1 MGVLMPKDT
10 ASLDPADLARLHAG
24 DHDEPHRVLGA
35 HAARRAGVDGS
46 VVRTF
51 HPDAVGCDL
60 ILDVRPRA
68 MEPTGF
74 GVFETFVLGL
84 EPGSAYRVC
93 FRFESGASWERDDP
107 YRFLPTLGNVDVHL
121 FHEGT
126 HRHLWE
132 VLGARVLN
140 VGGVPGVSFAVWAP
154 NARRVSVVGDFARW
168 DGRLFPMRR
177 LAGSGVFELF
187 VPGLEAGAV
196 YKFEIKTQEGMLRLK
211 TDPMARAMEIPPK
224 SASRVDVTSYVWE
237 DDAWMK
243 ARRTTDP
250 TRGPLAAYEVH
261 LGSFA
266 KAMEYDARTPNY
278 RELAP
283 RLVQH
288 VKALG
293 FTHIEL
299 MPVAE
304 HPFSGSWGYQVS
316 GYFAPTARFGTPDD
330 FRFFVDHCHVN
341 GIGVLVDWVPAH
353 FPKDDFAL
361 RRFDGTALYEH
372 DDPRQGEHPD
382 WGTLIFNLG
391 RPEVSGFLIANA
403 LYWLRE
409 LHIDGLR
416 VDAVA
421 SMLYLDY
428 SRKEGEWVPNRYGG
442 RENLDAIDFFR
453 TLHAVLREEAPGA
466 FTIAEESTSWPLV
479 TADAKDGGLGFLFKW
494 NMGWMHDSLKYFA
507 VDPIGRTWNHD
518 KLTFAMIY
526 EYSERFFNPLSHDEV
541 VHGKKSLVAK
551 MPGTVEQQFAN
562 LKLLYAYMWTRPG
575 KKLLF
580 MGSELAPWWEWNE
593 DRGPEWNL
601 ADQPLHRGVLGVV
614 AALGALYREKPCL
627 WRRDHE
633 AEGFQWIDCL
643 DRENSVLAY
652 TRRDGDDHLVV
663 VLNLTPVS
671 HATYRIGA
679 PQAGRYRLVL
689 NTDDPQFDGTG
700 FEVATELATEDG
712 PQHGFPQSLTLRL
725 PPLSALVFEPLSVKK
740 TAKKK
745 AAKNPVTKKTAA
757 KKAVAKTAPKR
768 KAASKKP

>member
-1 MGVLMPKDT
+1 MPKD
-10 ASLDPADLARLHAG
+10 APSLDPADLARLSAG

-35 HAARRAGVDGS
+35 HAARHAGVEGS
-46 VVRTF
+46 VVRAF

-60 ILDVRPRA
+60 ILDVRARS
-68 MEPTGF
+68 MEPIG
-74 GVFETFVLGL
+74 GGLFETFVPRL
-84 EPGSAYRVC
+84 EPGSSYRV
-93 FRFESGASWERDDP
+93 RFGFENGASWERDDP

-126 HRHLWE
+126 HRRLWE
-132 VLGARVLN
+132 VLGAHVRKVS
-140 VGGVPGVSFAVWAP
+140 GVSGVSFSVWAP

-196 YKFEIKTQEGMLRLK
+196 YKFELKTQEGMLRLK
-211 TDPMARAMEIPPK
+211 TDPMARAMEVPPG
-224 SASRVDVTSYVWE
+224 SASRVEASSYAWG
-237 DDAWMK
+237 DTAWMK
-243 ARRTTDP
+243 ARRTADP

-266 KAMEYDARTPNY
+266 KGMAEGGRTPNY
-278 RELAP
+278 REIAP
-283 RLVQH
+283 RLVAH

-299 MPVAE
+299 MPLAE
-304 HPFSGSWGYQVS
+304 HPFAGSWGYQVS
-316 GYFAPTARFGTPDD
+316 GYYAPTSRFGTPED

-409 LHIDGLR
+409 LHVDGLR

-442 RENLDAIDFFR
+442 RESLEAIDFFR
-453 TLHAVLREEAPGA
+453 TLHAVLREEARGG

-507 VDPIGRTWNHD
+507 VDPIGRTWHHD
-518 KLTFAMIY
+518 QITFAMVY
-526 EYSERFFNPLSHDEV
+526 EYSERFINPLSHDEV
-541 VHGKKSLVAK
+541 VHGKKSLLAK
-551 MPGTVEQQFAN
+551 MPGSSEQQFAN
-562 LKLLYAYMWTRPG
+562 LRLLYAYMWTRPG
-575 KKLLF
+575 KKILF

-593 DRGPEWNL
+593 ERGPEWHL
-601 ADQPLHRGVLGVV
+601 VDLPFHRGVLRVV
-614 AALGALYREKPCL
+614 AALGALYRERPCL
-627 WRRDHE
+627 WRHDHE
-633 AEGFQWIDCL
+633 TEGFQWIDCL

-652 TRRDGDDHLVV
+652 SRRDGDEHLVV
-663 VLNLTPVS
+663 VLNLTPVT
-671 HATYRIGA
+671 HASYRIGA
-679 PQAGRYRLVL
+679 PKAGRYRLVL
-689 NTDDPQFDGTG
+689 NTDDPSFDGSG
-700 FEVATELATEDG
+700 FAVEAELATE
-712 PQHGFPQSLTLRL
+712 PEPKHGFPQSLTLRL
-725 PPLSALVFEPLSVKK
+725 PPLAALVYEPVVDQK
-740 TAKKK
+740 TNKK
-745 AAKNPVTKKTAA
+745 AAPKTTKRKAAA
-757 KKAVAKTAPKR
+757 KAAPKR
-768 KAASKKP
+768 KAASKRAASAPTS

>member
-1 MGVLMPKDT
+1 MPKNL
-10 ASLDPADLARLHAG
+10 APLDPADLVRLVAG

-35 HAARRAGVDGS
+35 RAAHREGADGV
-46 VVRTF
+46 VVRAF
-51 HPDAVGCDL
+51 HPDAVACEL
-60 ILDVRPRA
+60 ILEHRTRDMDTVGGGMFEAFVAGLAP
-68 MEPTGF
+68 
-74 GVFETFVLGL
+74 GV
-84 EPGSAYRVC
+84 AYRVR
-93 FRFESGASWERDDP
+93 FRFSGGATWERDDP
-107 YRFLPTLGNVDVHL
+107 YRFLPTVGNVDVHL

-126 HRHLWE
+126 HRRLWE
-132 VLGARVLN
+132 VLGAHVRTVA
-140 VGGVPGVSFAVWAP
+140 GVSGVSFSVWAP

-177 LAGSGVFELF
+177 LGESGVFELF

-196 YKFEIKTQEGMLRLK
+196 YKFELKTQEGMLRLK
-211 TDPMARAMEIPPK
+211 TDPMARAMEIPPQ
-224 SASRVDVTSYVWE
+224 SASRVDTSSYVW
-237 DDAWMK
+237 DDAAWME
-243 ARRTTDP
+243 ARRTTDHA
-250 TRGPLAAYEVH
+250 RAPLAAYEVH
-261 LGSFA
+261 LGAWA
-266 KAMEYDARTPNY
+266 KGLEVNGRTPNY
-278 RELAP
+278 REIAP
-283 RLVQH
+283 RLVGH

-316 GYFAPTARFGTPDD
+316 GYFAPTSRFGSPDD

-341 GIGVLVDWVPAH
+341 GIGVLIDWVPAH

-361 RRFDGTALYEH
+361 RRFDGSALYEH

-428 SRKEGEWVPNRYGG
+428 SRNEGEWIPNRHGG
-442 RENLDAIDFFR
+442 RENLEAIDFFR
-453 TLHAVLREEAPGA
+453 TLHAVLREEAQGA

-479 TADAKDGGLGFLFKW
+479 TAEAKDGGLGFLFKW

-507 VDPIGRTWNHD
+507 VDPIGRTWHHD
-518 KLTFAMIY
+518 QLTFAMIY
-526 EYSERFFNPLSHDEV
+526 EYSERFINPLSHDEV

-551 MPGTVEQQFAN
+551 MPGSPAQQFAN

-593 DRGPEWNL
+593 ERGPEWNL
-601 ADQPLHRGVLGVV
+601 ADEPFHRGVLGVV
-614 AALGALYREKPCL
+614 AALGALYRERPCL

-643 DRENSVLAY
+643 DRENSVLAFS
-652 TRRDGDDHLVV
+652 RRDGDEHLVV
-663 VLNLTPVS
+663 VLNLTPVT
-671 HATYRIGA
+671 HRNYRIGA

-689 NTDDPQFDGTG
+689 NTDDLHFDGTG
-700 FEVATELATEDG
+700 FAVEAEVSTEDE
-712 PQHGFPQSLTLRL
+712 PKHGFPQSLTLRL
-725 PPLSALVFEPLSVKK
+725 PPLSALVFAPVAEKK
-740 TAKKK
+740 PTKKK
-745 AAKNPVTKKTAA
+745 AAKKAAA
-757 KKAVAKTAPKR
+757 KTAVAKAEPKR
-768 KAASKKP
+768 KVASKRRLITT